1 MNLVAI
7 VIAVYNARRKSAREV
22 NVSIDNNFSSECDS
36 PTEYSDGYWMQRAL
50 ALALRA
56 QAEGE
61 VPVGAVLVLDN
72 QIIGEG
78 WNRSIGDND
87 PTAHAEIMAL
97 RQGGQA
103 VQNYRLI
110 DATLY
115 VTLEPCVMCAGA
127 MVHSR
132 IRRLVYGANDLK
144 TGAAGSLVDILRH
157 PGMNHQ
163 IEITAGVLAD
173 ACSHQLS
180 AFFRLR
186 REQQKALKRAAT
198 DK

>member
-1 MNLVAI
+1 VSATDNL
-7 VIAVYNARRKSAREV
+7 
-22 NVSIDNNFSSECDS
+22 FPECFL
-36 PTEYSDGYWMQRAL
+36 PAEYWMRHAMM
-50 ALALRA
+50 LALRA
-56 QAEGE
+56 QEEGE

-72 QIIGEG
+72 KIIAQG
-78 WNRSIGDND
+78 WNRSISDND

-97 RQGGQA
+97 RQGGQS
-103 VQNYRLI
+103 VENYRLL

-163 IEITAGVLAD
+163 IEVSAGVLAEE
-173 ACSHQLS
+173 CSQQLT
-180 AFFRLR
+180 AFFRQR
-186 REQQKALKRAAT
+186 REQQKALKLAQRASS
-198 DK
+198 D